1 VGSSGREVPAV
12 VLEILGEVLVG
23 PAVLGWVHLDGAV
36 RVTPDLGLVSCCLWP
51 ATRSTCGGSTAG
63 SFGSPGGLSL
73 CPRCWLCWSAYG
85 LQLGGQVKDGLLAG
99 ITLMATP
106 PGVLVPILNDAD
118 QTETPFGRLILA
130 AGSLAE
136 LAPLVLLSVFFS
148 ASSTNPPVE
157 LGLRA
162 GFVGLTAVVVGS
174 PADQGMG
181 SVARGTAAAGGHQ
194 LPAAVRLT
202 ITIALAIS
210 VAAEHFGP
218 AAAAVS
224 PVMPA
229 RYRLPFLALARPLRA
244 PGWWSTGVRLAQEA
258 RYAPAGNRVMSAP
271 VSARASWAAR
281 PQPGIDSACC
291 SCSSN
296 GASSRSITL
305 VGWSMSAVS
314 RSMRASIFA
323 SSAACSA
330 VKNSAPSSA
339 SSSSAI
345 LRRRGAGQ
353 LRQHLGVVLAGDQVV
368 HDVLAGHSVQV
379 GDHTDSLSAADSSSF
394 SARCFSRVRSSVRSR
409 RYRMCSRITRHSGM
423 ATKQEV
429 TAAQKSAQPATANQ
443 PDPAPGARAGS

>member
-1 VGSSGREVPAV
+1 V

-23 PAVLGWVHLDGAV
+23 PAVLGWVHVDGAV
-36 RVTPDLGLVSCCLWP
+36 RVTPDLGLGFLLFMAGYEIDLRRFDRRVLW
-51 ATRSTCGGSTAG
+51 
-63 SFGSPGGLSL
+63 
-73 CPRCWLCWSAYG
+73 
-85 LQLGGQVKDGLLAG
+85 LAG
-99 ITLMATP
+99 RAFVVSAVLAVLVRLRAP
-106 PGVLVPILNDAD
+106 ARRPGQGRPAGGDHVDGDAARVLVPILNDAD
-118 QTETPFGRLILA
+118 QTEIPFGRLILA
-130 AGSLAE
+130 AGLLAE

-162 GFVGLTAVVVGS
+162 GLVGLTAVVVS
-174 PADQGMG
+174 NPADQGMG

-194 LPAAVRLT
+194 LPAAVRLA
-202 ITIALAIS
+202 ITIALAFS

-218 AAAAVS
+218 AATAVS

-229 RYRLPFLALARPLRA
+229 RYRLPFLALARPLRT
-244 PGWWSTGVRLAQEA
+244 PDWWSTGVRLAQEA
-258 RYAPAGNRVMSAP
+258 RYAPVGNRVMSAP

-281 PQPGIDSACC
+281 RPQPGIESACC

-345 LRRRGAGQ
+345 LRRRGAG
-353 LRQHLGVVLAGDQVV
+353 
-368 HDVLAGHSVQV
+368 
-379 GDHTDSLSAADSSSF
+379 
-394 SARCFSRVRSSVRSR
+394 
-409 RYRMCSRITRHSGM
+409 
-423 ATKQEV
+423 
-429 TAAQKSAQPATANQ
+429 
-443 PDPAPGARAGS
+443 